1 MFRSWHCLHYCH
13 PPIGKIIAC
22 NILLLL
28 TDPKWTIYNFSLS
41 QIRVH
46 QNTYISITTPTY
58 NAKKKPKTPQ
68 PVDITVLEKI
78 LKSLI
83 IGGLG
88 HRLRTQVAYRL
99 DACL

>member
-22 NILLLL
+22 NILLFTFL
-28 TDPKWTIYNFSLS
+28 NFSLS